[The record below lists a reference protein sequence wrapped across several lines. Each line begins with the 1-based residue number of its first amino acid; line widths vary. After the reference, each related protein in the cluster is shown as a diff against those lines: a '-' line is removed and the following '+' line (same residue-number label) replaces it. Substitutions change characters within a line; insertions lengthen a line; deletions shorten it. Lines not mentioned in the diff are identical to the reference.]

1 MRLRSTLSGRL
12 EEVTADVTPDA
23 AGDGER
29 IGVYVC
35 GVTPYAESHIGHAMS
50 LVVYG
55 VLVRYLRWRHPDLEV
70 RYVSNYTDVDD
81 KIIERARE
89 LGRDPAELAQQN
101 IEAWEQQQE
110 ALGILPPDVRPRV
123 TTEIE
128 TIVATIERIIANDHA
143 YAAPDG
149 DVYFRVRSLP
159 DYGKLSHRNLEQLR
173 AGTRGEPGDAKEFP
187 LDFALWKAAKPGEPS
202 WPSPWGPGRPGWHIE
217 CSAMAQRYLGERFA
231 IHGGGTDLVF
241 PHHENEIAQAEAQ
254 AGSGSFARI
263 WMHNG
268 MVLRDGEKMSKSQGN
283 VVSVADAL
291 DRWTPDTLRLF
302 VLTKHYQQPANLT
315 DEAMAA
321 AARGVERLAQALGPA
336 EGGAGAAPPSALLDA
351 APFRARFV
359 EAMDDDLNTAQ
370 ALAALFDLA
379 RAINR
384 GREEGAEPEEAQAT
398 LRELA
403 SVLGLALAGGARGE
417 LSQLSAPML
426 AAIASRFRVA
436 CGGTDVESTVEALLD
451 RRGAAREER
460 DFALADA
467 IRDALADAGV
477 EVQDG
482 PQGARW
488 SARA

>member
-1 MRLRSTLSGRL
+1 MRLRSTLSGNP
-12 EEVTADVTPDA
+12 EEVTPDA
-23 AGDGER
+23 SPDGER

-50 LVVYG
+50 LLVYG
-55 VLVRYLRWRHPDLEV
+55 VLVRYLRWRHSDVQV
-70 RYVSNYTDVDD
+70 RYISNYTDVDD
-81 KIIERARE
+81 KIIDRARE

-101 IEAWEQQQE
+101 IEAWEQQQA
-110 ALGILPPDVRPRV
+110 ALGILAPDVRPRV

-128 TIVATIERIIANDHA
+128 TIVATIERIVANEHA
-143 YAAPDG
+143 YATPAG

-159 DYGKLSHRNLEQLR
+159 SYGALSRRNLDDLR
-173 AGTRGEPGDAKEFP
+173 SGTRGEPGEGKEFP
-187 LDFALWKAAKPGEPS
+187 LDFALWKAAKPGEPT

-217 CSAMAQRYLGERFA
+217 CSAMAQRYLGDRFA
-231 IHGGGTDLVF
+231 IHGGGTDLIF
-241 PHHENEIAQAEAQ
+241 PHHENEIAQSEA
-254 AGSGSFARI
+254 ATGPGSFARI

-268 MVLRDGEKMSKSQGN
+268 MVLRDGEKMSKSLGN

-291 DRWTPDTLRLF
+291 EHWTPDALRLF
-302 VLTKHYQQPANLT
+302 VLTKHYRQPTNLT
-315 DEAMAA
+315 DEAMSA
-321 AARGVERLAQALGPA
+321 AARGVERLAQALEPA
-336 EGGAGAAPPSALLDA
+336 EGGGGTAPPDA

-384 GREEGAEPEEAQAT
+384 GREEGADPSEAQAT

-403 SVLGLALAGGARGE
+403 SVLGLALAGSAHGD
-417 LSQLSAPML
+417 LSRLSAPTI
-426 AAIASRFRVA
+426 AGIASRFRVA
-436 CGGTDVESTVEALLD
+436 CAGSDIESTVDALLK
-451 RRGAAREER
+451 RRAAARKER
-460 DFALADA
+460 DFALGDA
-467 IRDALADAGV
+467 IRDALHDAGV

>member
-1 MRLRSTLSGRL
+1 MRLRSTLSGRP
-12 EEVTADVTPDA
+12 EEVTPDA
-23 AGDGER
+23 IADGDR

-50 LVVYG
+50 LLVYG
-55 VLVRYLRWRHPDLEV
+55 VLVRYLRWRHPELEV

-81 KIIERARE
+81 KIIDRAAE

-101 IEAWEQQQE
+101 IEAWEQQQA
-110 ALGILPPDVRPRV
+110 ALGILAPDVRPRV

-128 TIVATIERIIANDHA
+128 TIVATIERIVANEHA
-143 YAAPDG
+143 YATPAG

-159 DYGKLSHRNLEQLR
+159 GYGALSRRNLAELR
-173 AGTRGEPGDAKEFP
+173 AGTRGEPGEGKEFP
-187 LDFALWKAAKPGEPS
+187 LDFALWKAAKAGEPS

-231 IHGGGTDLVF
+231 IHGGGTDLIF
-241 PHHENEIAQAEAQ
+241 PHHENEIAQSQ
-254 AGSGSFARI
+254 AVSGPESFARI

-268 MVLRDGEKMSKSQGN
+268 MVLRDGEKMSKSSGN

-291 DRWTPDTLRLF
+291 ARWSPDALRLF
-302 VLTKHYQQPANLT
+302 VLTKHYRQPTNLT

-321 AARGVERLAQALGPA
+321 AARGVERLAQALEPA
-336 EGGAGAAPPSALLDA
+336 EGGGGGAPPDA
-351 APFRARFV
+351 APFRARFI

-384 GREEGAEPEEAQAT
+384 GREEGADPAPAQAT

-403 SVLGLALAGGARGE
+403 SVLGLALAGSAHGE
-417 LSQLSAPML
+417 LSRLSAPTL
-426 AAIASRFRVA
+426 AAVASRFRVS
-436 CGGTDVESTVEALLD
+436 CGGSDVEGTVEALLA
-451 RRGAAREER
+451 RREAARAER

-467 IRDALADAGV
+467 IRDALQDAGV

-482 PQGARW
+482 SQGARW
-488 SARA
+488 SART

>member
-1 MRLRSTLSGRL
+1 MRLRSTLSGRP
-12 EEVTADVTPDA
+12 EEVTPDA
-23 AGDGER
+23 TADGDR

-50 LVVYG
+50 LLVYG
-55 VLVRYLRWRHPDLEV
+55 VLVRYLRWRHPELEV

-81 KIIERARE
+81 KIIDRAAE

-101 IEAWEQQQE
+101 IEAWEQQQA
-110 ALGILPPDVRPRV
+110 ALGILAPDVRPRV

-128 TIVATIERIIANDHA
+128 TIVATIERIVANEHA
-143 YAAPDG
+143 YATPAG

-159 DYGKLSHRNLEQLR
+159 GYGALSRRNLAELR
-173 AGTRGEPGDAKEFP
+173 AGTRGEPGEGKEFP
-187 LDFALWKAAKPGEPS
+187 LDFALWKAAKAGEPS

-231 IHGGGTDLVF
+231 IHGGGTDLIF
-241 PHHENEIAQAEAQ
+241 PHHENEIAQSQ
-254 AGSGSFARI
+254 AVSGPESFARI

-268 MVLRDGEKMSKSQGN
+268 MVLRDGEKMSKSSGN

-291 DRWTPDTLRLF
+291 ARWSPDALRLF
-302 VLTKHYQQPANLT
+302 VLTKHYRQPTNLT

-321 AARGVERLAQALGPA
+321 AARGVERLAQALEPA
-336 EGGAGAAPPSALLDA
+336 EGGGGGAPPDA
-351 APFRARFV
+351 APFRARFI

-384 GREEGAEPEEAQAT
+384 GREEGADPAPAQAT

-403 SVLGLALAGGARGE
+403 SVLGLALAGSAHGE
-417 LSQLSAPML
+417 LSRLSAPTL
-426 AAIASRFRVA
+426 AAVASRFRVS
-436 CGGTDVESTVEALLD
+436 CGGSDVEGTVEALLA
-451 RRGAAREER
+451 RREAARAER

-467 IRDALADAGV
+467 IRDALQDAGV

-482 PQGARW
+482 SQGARW
-488 SARA
+488 SART